1 MMFPAS
7 LQSWFEKNPRSI
19 WQFCSIG
26 EQLSLMIFKLPPYNE
41 YGIEW
46 NEMLVVVSFTTV
58 YKIDD
63 YNIIKHTST
72 PWQKLGMVMMLR
84 QDDW

>member
-1 MMFPAS
+1 
-7 LQSWFEKNPRSI
+7 
-19 WQFCSIG
+19 
-26 EQLSLMIFKLPPYNE
+26 MIFKLPPYNE

-72 PWQKLGMVMMLR
+72 P
-84 QDDW
+84 